1 MSAVPAARFVGGAC
15 LALSIVCSAAGQLG
29 MKLGMQKLHDARAL
43 AAAGSAWADP
53 IFWPAALWTAAGL
66 VSYVLSLAAW
76 LVVLTRYPLSYA
88 YPLLGLAYVLV
99 YVGATQL
106 PSLLEPA
113 TTPRTLGTLLI
124 FAGAA
129 LVAATDDR

>member
-1 MSAVPAARFVGGAC
+1 MSAAPATRFMGGAC
-15 LALSIVCSAAGQLG
+15 LALTIVCSAGGQLG

-43 AAAGSAWADP
+43 AGSGWMDSL
-53 IFWPAALWTAAGL
+53 FWPAALWTAAGL
-66 VSYVLSLAAW
+66 ASYVLSLAAW
-76 LVVLTRYPLSYA
+76 LIVLTRYPLSYA

-113 TTPRTLGTLLI
+113 TTLRTLGTLLI

-129 LVAATDDR
+129 LVAATGER